1 MNAPGI
7 AASPGDGRS
16 RQPRIL
22 LITEF
27 FQDDSEFRVFGAFQR
42 LKRHVVSLAS
52 LGPVDVVFFLPW
64 ASHFSPADVSRYA
77 DNVRRVWPIEGQIR
91 FLNTDVDEARRRRLV
106 RRARDFVWMLRGAIS
121 CFDARLTMRTSGPR
135 QARAMRR
142 LIEELKPDLI
152 FSHCIGCAAPLWRS
166 RMSLPPVVIDFDNLE
181 HVRLAR
187 LAKTETGI
195 VRRFRRFWEIAITR
209 RAEKLAAQRATKVL
223 LCSEIDRGKLL
234 ALAPGARIEIVPN
247 AADSLGDMP
256 PATTPTALFVGI
268 MHYLPNKEGAQW
280 LAAKVWPRVRSAIP
294 NAQLVI
300 IGEASDTLNIDD
312 PAHGI
317 QTLGFV
323 SDLAHYYRDARLA
336 VCPIWRGGGTRIKI
350 IEAAMQSR
358 ATVSTSIGA
367 EGLLFQPNTEIV
379 IADHASKFAEACVSL
394 LQDAN
399 RAQAIGR
406 AAQARAVMHY
416 SPSQIVK
423 QTSNLCR
430 QMLAARTADH

>member
-1 MNAPGI
+1 
-7 AASPGDGRS
+7 
-16 RQPRIL
+16 
-22 LITEF
+22 
-27 FQDDSEFRVFGAFQR
+27 V
-42 LKRHVVSLAS
+42 
-52 LGPVDVVFFLPW
+52 
-64 ASHFSPADVSRYA
+64 
-77 DNVRRVWPIEGQIR
+77 EGQIR
-91 FLNTDVDEARRRRLV
+91 FIDTNVDEVRRRLV

-121 CFDARLTMRTSGPR
+121 CFYVKPTTRTSGRR
-135 QARAMRR
+135 QTRAMRR

-152 FSHCIGCAAPLWRS
+152 FAHSIGCVAPLWRS
-166 RMSLPPVVIDFDNLE
+166 RMALPPVVIDFADLD
-181 HVRLAR
+181 HVRLVR
-187 LAKTETGI
+187 LFETETGVI
-195 VRRFRRFWEIAITR
+195 RRFHRFWALAITR

-223 LCSEIDRGKLL
+223 VCSEIDRGKLL

-247 AADSLGDMP
+247 SAAPLGDMP

-268 MHYLPNKEGAQW
+268 MSYPPNKEGSQW
-280 LAAKVWPRVRSAIP
+280 LAAEVWPRVRSAIP

-300 IGEASDTLNIDD
+300 IGEGSETLEIND
-312 PAHGI
+312 PTHGI

-323 SDLAHYYRDARLA
+323 SDLAPYYRDARVA

-358 ATVSTSIGA
+358 ATISTSIGA

-430 QMLAARTADH
+430 QALTARAADH